1 MKKDFFNIVTWFFI
15 GICGAASL
23 GGIALIRGETISSLW
38 FIVACICTQLIAY
51 RFYSAWIA
59 AKILHVDG
67 RRLTPAKKID
77 DGKDFVP
84 TNKWIVFGHHF
95 AAIAGPGPLIGPTLA
110 AQFGYLPGT
119 LWILIGSVLAGAVQ
133 DMVILFS
140 SIRRDGKSL
149 GQMIKDEVGKVAG
162 YAAIIGT
169 LAIIIILIS
178 VLGLIIV
185 KALMHS
191 PWGSFTVLMT
201 IPIAML
207 IGIYLYYI
215 RPSGVIEASVVGII
229 LFLLAVYGGKIVHYD
244 SNLSVIFDRDA
255 KFIAFAIMIYGFA
268 AATLPVWLL
277 LAPRDY
283 LSSFLKIGTILLL
296 TIAILIFQPT
306 IKMPA
311 ITQFIDGSGPIFSG
325 KIFPF
330 LFITIACGA
339 ISGFHALVSSGTTPK
354 IISDERDVRLIGYGS
369 MLLEG
374 SVAIMA
380 MIAACILDP
389 GIFFAIN
396 SPNAVLGGNETAAIA
411 TINSWGFPIAKETMI
426 NLAATMGENTLFS
439 RTGGAPSLAVGM
451 ASIFSSAFGNN
462 MLSMWYHF
470 AIMFEAI
477 FILTTLDAGTRVAR
491 FMLQD
496 LLKGNKTEKSSS
508 VLNSIFSS
516 FAIVGM
522 WGYFLYI
529 GVIDPNGGVNILW
542 PLFGMSN
549 QMLAGVALTLA
560 TVIILKS
567 EKKKYFFITAIPLIF
582 ILTITTTAVFQK
594 VFSSD
599 IKIGFFAIANA
610 MQLKIDGGIIF
621 GKEEVSIAKKMIFNQ
636 KLVGCLA
643 LFFLAILWV
652 VIFEAARKILAIYPI
667 KFIGLLRSYINGDF
681 AYQKYVEHHLK
692 HHDKEKLLDK
702 KSFLRKREE
711 NKWSKI
717 NRCC

>member
-1 MKKDFFNIVTWFFI
+1 MTKSFPQILLWIFI
-15 GICGAASL
+15 GILGASAL
-23 GGIALIRGETISSLW
+23 GGIAIMRGEHISSLW
-38 FIVACICTQLIAY
+38 FLAACICTQLIGY
-51 RFYSAWIA
+51 RFYSAFIA
-59 AKILHVDG
+59 AKILHLDG
-67 RRLTPAKKID
+67 RNSTPARRIN

-110 AQFGYLPGT
+110 AQFGYLPGV
-119 LWILIGSVLAGAVQ
+119 LWIVVGSVLAGAVQ

-140 SIRRDGKSL
+140 SMRRDGKSL
-149 GQMIKDEVGKVAG
+149 GQMIKDEIGSVAG
-162 YAAIIGT
+162 YAALIGT

-201 IPIAML
+201 IPIAMI

-215 RPSGVIEASVVGII
+215 RPSGVLEASIVGII

-244 SNLSVIFDRDA
+244 EHLSKIFDRKA
-255 KFIAFAIMIYGFA
+255 EFIAFAIMIYGFI

-283 LSSFLKIGTILLL
+283 LSSFLKLGTIGLLA
-296 TIAILIFQPT
+296 IALLIFRPEIQ
-306 IKMPA
+306 MPA
-311 ITQFIDGSGPIFSG
+311 LTQFIDGSGPIFSG

-339 ISGFHALVSSGTTPK
+339 ISGFHSLVASGTTPK

-374 SVAIMA
+374 FVAMMA
-380 MIAACILDP
+380 LIAACVLEP

-396 SPNAVLGGNETAAIA
+396 SPHAVLGDNPTQVIQ
-411 TINSWGFPIAKETMI
+411 SFGFEFSSQKMDL
-426 NLAATMGENTLFS
+426 LAAQMGENTLFS

-451 ASIFSSAFGNN
+451 ANIFSSAFGSN

-491 FMLQD
+491 FMLED
-496 LLKGNKTEKSSS
+496 LLKFRDRKLHESNIAA
-508 VLNSIFSS
+508 IFSS
-516 FAIVGM
+516 LAVVAS
-522 WGYFLYI
+522 WGYFLYM
-529 GVIDPNGGVNILW
+529 GVIDPSGGINILW

-549 QMLAGVALTLA
+549 QMLAGIALTLA
-560 TVIILKS
+560 TVIIAKS
-567 EKKKYFFITAIPLIF
+567 EQKKFAFITAIPLIF
-582 ILTITTTAVFQK
+582 ILITTSSAVIEK

-599 IKIGFFAIANA
+599 AKIGFLAAAEMWQQKISSGILDEEKIAT
-610 MQLKIDGGIIF
+610 
-621 GKEEVSIAKKMIFNQ
+621 AKKVIFNQ
-636 KLVGCLA
+636 KLISGIA
-643 LFFLAILWV
+643 LSFMALLWIV
-652 VIFEAARKILAIYPI
+652 VIDGSRKIIS
-667 KFIGLLRSYINGDF
+667 R
-681 AYQKYVEHHLK
+681 
-692 HHDKEKLLDK
+692 K
-702 KSFLRKREE
+702 K
-711 NKWSKI
+711 
-717 NRCC
+717 